1 MVIDSTSRTY
11 SIWFYFIQL
20 AGAITAF
27 IYPQGVALGFF
38 NFATF
43 TIPLL
48 INLELV
54 ILINILL
61 NFFVTYKIEG
71 TNATRT
77 NNSREYETD
86 FRRICRRYFYGDFPV
101 DIFIWLPWGFLADI
115 HEGLHFL

>member
-54 ILINILL
+54 LLINILL
-61 NFFVTYKIEG
+61 NFFVTYKIDDH
-71 TNATRT
+71 NAH
-77 NNSREYETD
+77 SGKYETD
-86 FRRICRRYFYGDFPV
+86 FRRICRRYFHGDFLG
-101 DIFIWLPWGFLADI
+101 DILIWLPWGFLADI
-115 HEGLHFL
+115 HEHFHFL

>member
-11 SIWFYFIQL
+11 AVWFYLIQL

-61 NFFVTYKIEG
+61 NFFVTFKTEG
-71 TNATRT
+71 SNAH
-77 NNSREYETD
+77 SCEYETD
-86 FRRICRRYFYGDFPV
+86 VRRICRHYFYGDFLV
-101 DIFIWLPWGFLADI
+101 DILIWLPWGLLADI
-115 HEGLHFL
+115 HEDLYFL

>member
-1 MVIDSTSRTY
+1 MAQHLVIDSTSRIY

-20 AGAITAF
+20 AGAVTAF

-38 NFATF
+38 DFGTF
-43 TIPLL
+43 MIPLL

-71 TNATRT
+71 TNT
-77 NNSREYETD
+77 NLREYETD
-86 FRRICRRYFYGDFPV
+86 FRRICRRYLYGDFPV

>member
-11 SIWFYFIQL
+11 SVWFYLIQL

-61 NFFVTYKIEG
+61 NFFVTFKIEG
-71 TNATRT
+71 SNAHP
-77 NNSREYETD
+77 REYETD
-86 FRRICRRYFYGDFPV
+86 VRRICRRYFYGDFLV
-101 DIFIWLPWGFLADI
+101 DILIWLPWGLLADI
-115 HEGLHFL
+115 HEHLDFL